1 MSINSLQNWFEFWL
15 VKGQLFLFI
24 CPALRYWA
32 IRNTIF
38 EVAKILHFMISCCLF
53 VDNLSLQQPIPS
65 PTYTFLGVE
74 LLLQFFTDELL

>member
-1 MSINSLQNWFEFWL
+1 
-15 VKGQLFLFI
+15 
-24 CPALRYWA
+24 
-32 IRNTIF
+32 
-38 EVAKILHFMISCCLF
+38 MISCCLF